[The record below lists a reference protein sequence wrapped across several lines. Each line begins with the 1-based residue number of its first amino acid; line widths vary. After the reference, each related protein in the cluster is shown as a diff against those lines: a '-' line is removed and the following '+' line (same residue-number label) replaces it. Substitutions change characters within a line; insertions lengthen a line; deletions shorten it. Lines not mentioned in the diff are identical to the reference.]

1 MIRRP
6 QRSTHLPDTSLFR
19 LIPGH
24 GASVVHE
31 EGVELRTRERQG
43 ARLRAADEG
52 DVGRVIVDDVVV
64 VDVVAADRG
73 VFINAPTGRI
83 HDDVVAH
90 GRVIIRRQA
99 AFGGDQNAIDPA
111 VGHGVVGD
119 DFTGRA
125 VVQVNA
131 GGGRAGHDIV
141 HDDAIRPA
149 EVDAVNEI
157 GAAQGADVVDHVADD
172 LNARP
177 VVVATVPDNARGAA
191 AGGGQVMHAGA
202 DHLAVIAVG
211 DDAFGPHAA
220 DIEVDDLDVIVVL
233 KD

>member
-1 MIRRP
+1 MPLIGADVDGRARRP
-6 QRSTHLPDTSLFR
+6 GDAVPVEQRHAAGHAGGTAERACIDRRRAAPDMV
-19 LIPGH
+19 IPGH
-24 GASVVHE
+24 GA
-31 EGVELRTRERQG
+31 
-43 ARLRAADEG
+43 
-52 DVGRVIVDDVVV
+52 
-64 VDVVAADRG
+64 
-73 VFINAPTGRI
+73 
-83 HDDVVAH
+83 
-90 GRVIIRRQA
+90 
-99 AFGGDQNAIDPA
+99 
-111 VGHGVVGD
+111 GVVGD

-211 DDAFGPHAA
+211 DDAFGPDAA
-220 DIEVDDLDVIVVL
+220 DIEVDDLDVIAVI
-233 KD
+233 